1 MTDPRPQQRAAAA
14 DRVTA
19 STSIPGGAV
28 TVGSYSAGGTT
39 IDVGGGV
46 TFVWVA
52 QSAPTTI
59 TNLVNGTEGQVVT
72 LAFADALTTITQANA
87 TLYNNTSF
95 QSAASATLVLVRHGS
110 LWYEVARDLYN
121 GTTAPSPGG
130 TTVTSGTTTLDF
142 GTQGSQSASVAVV
155 GQALIAAASS
165 VSARIEA
172 VATATNTADEHKMAP
187 IVVTCSAPTAG
198 VGFTIYGSCEWI
210 LTGEFSVAWSWS

>member
-28 TVGSYSAGGTT
+28 TVGSYSAGAGT
-39 IDVGGGV
+39 IDVSGGV

-59 TNLVNGTEGQVVT
+59 TNLTGATEGQVVT
-72 LAFADALTTITQANA
+72 LAFADAFTTITQANA

-95 QSAASATLVLVRHGS
+95 QSVAASTLVLVRHGA

-121 GTTAPSPGG
+121 GIAAPSPGG
-130 TTVTSGTTTLDF
+130 TTVTSGTAVLDF
-142 GTQGSQSASVAVV
+142 GAQGSQSASVAVV
-155 GQALIAAASS
+155 GQALIAAAST
-165 VSARIEA
+165 VRAWISA
-172 VATATNTADEHKMAP
+172 VPTATHNVDEHRMAP
-187 IVVTCSAPTAG
+187 IVVTCSAPTGG
-198 VGFTIYGSCEWI
+198 VGFTIYGTCEWI
-210 LTGEFSVAWSWS
+210 LTGTFSVAWSWS